1 MPQVLG
7 CLSNSETGWGWGC
20 EYRHEHCSALPPTVR
35 TQDAIG
41 TLIPG
46 IKDHVWKQQRPSE
59 LILLASQPGHLLATW
74 RFLLPAVDFIQ

>member
-1 MPQVLG
+1 M
-7 CLSNSETGWGWGC
+7 GWGVNINMSIVMLGG
-20 EYRHEHCSALPPTVR
+20 PPTTIR

-41 TLIPG
+41 TLVPG

-59 LILLASQPGHLLATW
+59 LFLLAFQPGHLLATW